1 MDNMYSLFESSGGLQ
16 TLFSLWQIIW
26 QGEALQQN
34 RTSQQISPD
43 IDPTDAW
50 QQQDTSMEQTT

>member
-1 MDNMYSLFESSGGLQ
+1 MYNMYSLFESSGWLP

-26 QGEALQQN
+26 QGEALQPN

-43 IDPTDAW
+43 IDPADAW
-50 QQQDTSMEQTT
+50 QQQDTRMEKTT